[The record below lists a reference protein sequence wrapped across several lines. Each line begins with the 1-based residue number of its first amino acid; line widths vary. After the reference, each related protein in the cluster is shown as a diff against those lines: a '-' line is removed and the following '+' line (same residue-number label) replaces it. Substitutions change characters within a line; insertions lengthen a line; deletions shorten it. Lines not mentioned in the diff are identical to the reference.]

1 MEACDGTGSSSV
13 LSGGASRSTF
23 QLLVDVCKS
32 KLIPQFKHDVSAIS
46 ADPPYRQI
54 PVPVVGFQDGPST
67 FNSSKARD
75 ELTLENQFKVVHA
88 AMRKVIMIGGRAGGL
103 IDGSSVY

>member
-1 MEACDGTGSSSV
+1 M
-13 LSGGASRSTF
+13 
-23 QLLVDVCKS
+23 
-32 KLIPQFKHDVSAIS
+32 SAIS

-54 PVPVVGFQDGPST
+54 PVPVVVF
-67 FNSSKARD
+67 KARD